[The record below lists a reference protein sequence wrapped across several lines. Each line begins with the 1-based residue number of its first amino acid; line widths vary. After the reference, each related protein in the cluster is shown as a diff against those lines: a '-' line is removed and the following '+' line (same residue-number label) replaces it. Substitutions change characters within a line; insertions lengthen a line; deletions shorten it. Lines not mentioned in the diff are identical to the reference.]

1 MKCRALVN
9 NKHAHKFKFKISLR
23 ETKKRNQRHKENCS
37 KPANTLLL
45 TLLTCVR
52 CLFFERWVFSGSKLV
67 VIWIH
72 MAFIYFMCRL
82 FIIHF
87 EQLFWTKFYWLCETK
102 LRATV
107 LNWHCFTKNEEHGN
121 ISFLFFG
128 NLVDFWVHRM
138 VWWLWNY
145 FGNKIPVNYSRKNDW
160 KLHKQSILETERQ
173 IPFAAKR
180 TYLQD

>member
-72 MAFIYFMCRL
+72 MAFIHFMCRL

-107 LNWHCFTKNEEHGN
+107 SNWHCFTKNEEHGN
-121 ISFLFFG
+121 ISVLFRTISVLFFR
-128 NLVDFWVHRM
+128 NLVYFWVNRL
-138 VWWLWNY
+138 VWWLLNY
-145 FGNKIPVNYSRKNDW
+145 FGNKIPTNVPEKW
-160 KLHKQSILETERQ
+160 LKIT
-173 IPFAAKR
+173 
-180 TYLQD
+180 